1 MVEPITVGI
10 LIFGVLISGA
20 VVYFWEQILIF
31 IQNHILPWIE
41 TNFPEYKEI
50 ALEALMKVDNAIS
63 ALKRKVKAAWAQLRE
78 YLLKVLVSYEKTA
91 DGWVKEVIS
100 WCVVKLREEE
110 KIVKRTE
117 KVVANHEE
125 IPDEVREQ
133 FLRRRT
139 KKMDQD
145 VTEQRD
151 QELGYTY

>member
-1 MVEPITVGI
+1 
-10 LIFGVLISGA
+10 
-20 VVYFWEQILIF
+20 
-31 IQNHILPWIE
+31 
-41 TNFPEYKEI
+41 
-50 ALEALMKVDNAIS
+50 MKVDNAIS

-117 KVVANHEE
+117 KIVANHEE